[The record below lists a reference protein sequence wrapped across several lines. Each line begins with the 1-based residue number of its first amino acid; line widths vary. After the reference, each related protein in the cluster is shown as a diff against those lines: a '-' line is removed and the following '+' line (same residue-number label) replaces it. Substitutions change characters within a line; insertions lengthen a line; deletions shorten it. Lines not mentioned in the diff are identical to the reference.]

1 MAKIKNPVAR
11 KKCLPKSRGLLTQDQ
26 AAGIATVFKVLAN
39 DTRLRILH
47 ALCLKEEISQGN
59 LAAQLGLKP
68 QGLSNQL
75 AKLQDL
81 GIVATRREGI
91 HIHYRLI
98 DLCVSS
104 LLDQALCLFEQAGP
118 PGSLLNRAQICCQRV
133 N

>member
-1 MAKIKNPVAR
+1 MAKIKRPSEKV
-11 KKCLPKSRGLLTQDQ
+11 KCLPKKRGLLTQAQ
-26 AAGIATVFKVLAN
+26 AGGIATVFKVLAN

-47 ALCLKEEISQGN
+47 LLCLTGEISQGN

-68 QGLSNQL
+68 QALSNQL

-81 GIVATRREGI
+81 GIVASRREGVF
-91 HIHYRLI
+91 IHYRLI

-104 LLDQALCLFEQAGP
+104 LLDQALCLLEQAGA
-118 PGSLLNRAQICCQRV
+118 PGSVLHRAQVCCQRL